1 ILVYLST
8 EITNTDLLQDMK
20 DHEKTGRVGHI
31 ILLATNLSHYPL
43 HHVRQPG
50 VSFQEKDIRFERAKR
65 VDNGHESGS
74 RLTRRTFHE
83 TLELLDVREPSQN
96 AASFYHVTDESSL

>member
-1 ILVYLST
+1 
-8 EITNTDLLQDMK
+8 MK
-20 DHEKTGRVGHI
+20 DHEKTRRVGHI

-74 RLTRRTFHE
+74 RLTRRK
-83 TLELLDVREPSQN
+83 LLDVREPSQN
-96 AASFYHVTDESSL
+96 AASFYRVTDESSL